1 MSTYKIGYIVGST
14 SAASINRTLATVIG
28 KLAGSDFEFVEIPIG
43 DLPVYNRDFDAD
55 YPQAGKDL
63 KAAIESAD
71 AVLIVT
77 PEYNRGIP
85 GALKNALDFASRP
98 WGTNSFAGKPVAIA
112 GASMGPI
119 GSAVAQFQ
127 LRGTLGFL
135 DAVVMGQ
142 PEAYIHLS
150 EESIDAAP
158 ESRASLSRASCAA
171 TSPRSRRS
179 SPRTPGSRATSTAS
193 RLLPEASSHAAA
205 PRARTASRSG
215 RGGLCAPG
223 RSPAGR

>member
-14 SAASINRTLATVIG
+14 SAASINRSLAGAIG
-28 KLAGSDFEFVEIPIG
+28 KLAGTDFEFVEIPIG
-43 DLPVYNRDFDAD
+43 DLPQYNRDFDAD

-119 GSAVAQFQ
+119 GTAVAQFQ

-142 PEAYIHLS
+142 PEAYIHLT
-150 EESIDAAP
+150 EESIDASTGEP
-158 ESRASLSRASCAA
+158 SESLAGFLRGYLA
-171 TSPRSRRS
+171 TFEAFVTKNAEKPRDEYR
-179 SPRTPGSRATSTAS
+179 
-193 RLLPEASSHAAA
+193 E
-205 PRARTASRSG
+205 
-215 RGGLCAPG
+215 
-223 RSPAGR
+223 SPAA